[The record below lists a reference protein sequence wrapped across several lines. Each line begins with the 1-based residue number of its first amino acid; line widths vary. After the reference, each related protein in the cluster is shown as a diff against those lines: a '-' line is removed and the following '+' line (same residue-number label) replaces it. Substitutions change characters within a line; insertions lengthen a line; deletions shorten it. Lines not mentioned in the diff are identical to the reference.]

1 VTFQQLI
8 LSIIGNLVVLA
19 LVVRLFMAWM
29 RKGYGEMISE
39 IIAAVILF
47 GFINFPD
54 QSTQI
59 LGWLWK
65 HTIAEWFA
73 DK

>member
-54 QSTQI
+54 QSVAI

-65 HTIAEWFA
+65 HSIAEWFA

>member
-1 VTFQQLI
+1 VSFQQLVLTI
-8 LSIIGNLVVLA
+8 VGNVFVAA
-19 LVVRLFMAWM
+19 LVIRLFMAWM
-29 RKGYGEMISE
+29 RKGYGEMITE
-39 IIAAVILF
+39 IVVAVVLF

-54 QSTQI
+54 QSVAI